1 MLSVLLVVG
10 YLTKKFE
17 RALVLNKESLDMIC
31 APSIGEE
38 QAARFEKV
46 YYAVRCILNEAKL
59 KKGWFSY
66 LPQNS
71 VCLKKFIKMS
81 NTFILEG
88 N

>member
-1 MLSVLLVVG
+1 
-10 YLTKKFE
+10 
-17 RALVLNKESLDMIC
+17 MIC

-46 YYAVRCILNEAKL
+46 FYAVGFISNEAKL
-59 KKGWFSY
+59 KKGQFSY

-81 NTFILEG
+81 DKFILEG